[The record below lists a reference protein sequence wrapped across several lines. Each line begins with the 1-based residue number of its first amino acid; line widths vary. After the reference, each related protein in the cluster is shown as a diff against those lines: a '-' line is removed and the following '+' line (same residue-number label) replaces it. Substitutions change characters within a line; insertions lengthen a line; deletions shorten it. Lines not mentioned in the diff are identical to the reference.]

1 MKKYKTVLYGIAFL
15 TTVLVQISIAQ
26 PGGGPPPVS
35 DEKREE
41 IEAMKVGFL
50 TRKLELTSEEA
61 KTFWPVYNQYQ
72 SELDKLRDNRR
83 KERMAAKNELEGMSD
98 KEVEKIVDGEIA
110 FRQSELDVMK
120 KYNAQF
126 KSVLPMKKVAKLY
139 RAEEDFKRE
148 LLHQLREKREGSG
161 QSRDREK
168 ERDGKH

>member
-1 MKKYKTVLYGIAFL
+1 MKISQITIYGLALILFIM
-15 TTVLVQISIAQ
+15 VQHSFAQ
-26 PGGGPPPVS
+26 PGGPPPPVS

-61 KTFWPVYNQYQ
+61 KIFWPVYNQYQ
-72 SELDKLRDNRR
+72 GELDKLRDSRR
-83 KERMAAKNELEGMSD
+83 KERMAAKNEMEGMSD
-98 KEVEKIVDGEIA
+98 KEIEKIVDGEIT

-120 KYNAQF
+120 KYNSQF

-148 LLHQLREKREGSG
+148 LLHQLRYKRERSG
-161 QSRDREK
+161 PPRDRDK
-168 ERDGKH
+168 ERDGKQ